1 MVEHPFHLA
10 IQVRDIAEARRFYGG
25 VLGFSEGRSAEN
37 WVDFDMYGH
46 QLVAHLNPALG
57 ASGKVP
63 KMTSGIDADNVPI
76 PHFGVVLNVAAWDE
90 LCACVTACM
99 REFVIRPRVRFAGQA
114 GEQRTMFFLDPSGN
128 ALEFKAFNRVEESL
142 FAV

>member
-10 IQVRDIAEARRFYGG
+10 IEVRDIAEARRFYGG
-25 VLGFSEGRSAEN
+25 VLGFSEGRSTDT

-57 ASGKVP
+57 IRGKVT
-63 KMTSGIDADNVPI
+63 KVSSDLDGDHVPV
-76 PHFGVVLNVAAWDE
+76 PHFGVGLNVEAWDE
-90 LCACVTACM
+90 LCASVAE
-99 REFVIRPRVRFAGQA
+99 RIKDFVVKPRVRFAGQA

-128 ALEFKAFNRVEESL
+128 AIEFKAFKCVEASL